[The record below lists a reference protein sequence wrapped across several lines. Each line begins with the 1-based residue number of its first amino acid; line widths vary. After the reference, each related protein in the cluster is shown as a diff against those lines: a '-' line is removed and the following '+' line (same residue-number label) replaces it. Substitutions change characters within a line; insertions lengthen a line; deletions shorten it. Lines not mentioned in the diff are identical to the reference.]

1 MNNII
6 LRNKYQKDNIKKLL
20 NILIALNLKIQ
31 LLKFNS

>member
-20 NILIALNLKIQ
+20 NILIALNLKITII
-31 LLKFNS
+31 KI